1 MSRPLTFVL
10 LGHPV
15 AHSVSPAIH
24 GAAYR
29 TLRLPHRYEVRDCPT
44 PEHVR
49 AQVDAIRSGA
59 LAGANVTVPWKRLA
73 LELADRA
80 DDSARATGVANV
92 LSCDERGVITA
103 SNTDAGALAQEIA
116 ALHSSPRRAV
126 VIGAGG
132 AAQAAVVACRSL
144 GLVEVAVSSRGW
156 LGGEPSSAWKHA
168 ATFERLGAV
177 PRAWPEHAA
186 DRRPEALTAALLE
199 ADVIVQATSA
209 GMHGAGPGEAVSDWV
224 PWRELRPGA
233 IAIDVVYNP
242 RVTPFLA
249 RAAAAGV
256 AHTDGLGMLVRQAA
270 LALQIWLQHS
280 EGWAELDLAALSA
293 AAERALAERSA
304 PVDDQ
309 RGPPEGQRN
318 APDEGR
324 HPPVGPEHVPS
335 EQGRR

>member
-1 MSRPLTFVL
+1 MTRPLCFVL

-29 TLRLPHRYEVRDCPT
+29 ALGAPHRYEVRDCPT
-44 PEHVR
+44 PDHVR
-49 AQVDAIRSGA
+49 AQVDAIRSGTI
-59 LAGANVTVPWKRLA
+59 AGANVTVPWKRLA

-116 ALHSSPRRAV
+116 ALHPAPRRAAI
-126 VIGAGG
+126 IGAGG

-144 GLVEVAVSSRGW
+144 GLVDISVSSRSW
-156 LGGEPSSAWKHA
+156 RGGEPAASWKHA
-168 ATFERLGAV
+168 ATFERLGAS
-177 PRAWPEHAA
+177 PRAWPEHSA
-186 DRRPEALTAALLE
+186 DRRPDALTPALLD

-209 GMHGAGPGEAVSDWV
+209 GMHGAGPGEEVSDWV
-224 PWRELRPGA
+224 PWRDLAAGA
-233 IAIDVVYNP
+233 VAIDVVYNP

-249 RAAAAGV
+249 AAQAAGV
-256 AHTDGLGMLVRQAA
+256 VHRGGLGMLVRQAA
-270 LALQIWLQHS
+270 LALEIWLEGT
-280 EGWAELDLAALSA
+280 EGWASPDLSALAA
-293 AAERALAERSA
+293 AAEAALAERHVAAERHA
-304 PVDDQ
+304 P
-309 RGPPEGQRN
+309 
-318 APDEGR
+318 A
-324 HPPVGPEHVPS
+324 

>member
-1 MSRPLTFVL
+1 MTAPLTFIL
-10 LGHPV
+10 IGHPV

-29 TLRLPHRYEVRDCPT
+29 ALGAPHRYEVRDCPT

-49 AQVDAIRSGA
+49 AQVDAIRARS

-92 LSCDERGVITA
+92 LSCDERGIITA

-116 ALHSSPRRAV
+116 SLHPAPRRAV

-144 GLVEVAVSSRGW
+144 GLIDIAVSSRSW
-156 LGGEPSSAWKHA
+156 GGTEPATGWKHA
-168 ATFERLGAV
+168 ATFERLGAS
-177 PRAWPEHAA
+177 PRAWPEHVR
-186 DRRPEALTAALLE
+186 DRRPEALTAALLD

-209 GMHGAGPGEAVSDWV
+209 GMHGAGPGEEVSDWV
-224 PWRELRPGA
+224 PWRELKPGA
-233 IAIDVVYNP
+233 VALDVVYNP

-249 RAAAAGV
+249 AARAAGV
-256 AHTDGLGMLVRQAA
+256 VHTDGLGMLVRQAA
-270 LALQIWLQHS
+270 LALKIWLEQS
-280 EGWAELDLAALSA
+280 TEWAELDLGALSA
-293 AAERALAERSA
+293 AAEKALAERH
-304 PVDDQ
+304 
-309 RGPPEGQRN
+309 
-318 APDEGR
+318 APDEER
-324 HPPVGPEHVPS
+324 HAPGEERHVPA

>member
-1 MSRPLTFVL
+1 MTRPLTFVL

-29 TLRLPHRYEVRDCPT
+29 ALGAPHRYEVRDCPT
-44 PEHVR
+44 PDHVH
-49 AQVDAIRSGA
+49 AQVELIRSRA

-116 ALHSSPRRAV
+116 ALHPAPRRAAI
-126 VIGAGG
+126 IGAGG

-144 GLVEVAVSSRGW
+144 GLVDIAVGSRSW
-156 LGGEPSSAWKHA
+156 RSAEPAASWKHA
-168 ATFERLGAV
+168 ATFERLGAT
-177 PRAWPEHAA
+177 PRAWPEHAL
-186 DRRPEALTAALLE
+186 DRRSGVLTASLLE

-209 GMHGAGPGEAVSDWV
+209 GMHGAGPGEEVSDWV
-224 PWRELRPGA
+224 PWRELSRNA
-233 IAIDVVYNP
+233 VAIDVVYNP
-242 RVTPFLA
+242 RITPFI
-249 RAAAAGV
+249 AAAQAAGV
-256 AHTDGLGMLVRQAA
+256 VHRGGLGMLVRQAA
-270 LALQIWLQHS
+270 LALEIWLGRT
-280 EGWAELDLAALSA
+280 EGWVELDLDVLAA
-293 AAERALAERSA
+293 AAEAALARRQA
-304 PVDDQ
+304 P
-309 RGPPEGQRN
+309 
-318 APDEGR
+318 A
-324 HPPVGPEHVPS
+324 

>member
-29 TLRLPHRYEVRDCPT
+29 ALGAAHRYEVRDCPT
-44 PEHVR
+44 PDHVR
-49 AQVDAIRSGA
+49 VQVEAIRSRA

-103 SNTDAGALAQEIA
+103 SNTDAGALAREIA
-116 ALHSSPRRAV
+116 SLHAAPRRAAI
-126 VIGAGG
+126 IGAGG

-144 GLVEVAVSSRGW
+144 GLRDIAVSGRSWRSE
-156 LGGEPSSAWKHA
+156 EPVNTWKHA
-168 ATFERLGAV
+168 ATFERLGAS

-186 DRRPEALTAALLE
+186 DRRPEALTTALLD

-209 GMHGAGPGEAVSDWV
+209 GMHGAGPGAEVSDWV
-224 PWRELRPGA
+224 PWRELTAGA
-233 IAIDVVYNP
+233 VAIDVVYNP

-249 RAAAAGV
+249 AARAAGV
-256 AHTDGLGMLVRQAA
+256 VHRDGLGMLVRQAA
-270 LALQIWLQHS
+270 LALEIWLQHS
-280 EGWAELDLAALSA
+280 DGWVAPDLASLAA
-293 AAERALAERSA
+293 AAEAALAQRHA
-304 PVDDQ
+304 P
-309 RGPPEGQRN
+309 
-318 APDEGR
+318 A
-324 HPPVGPEHVPS
+324 